1 MSKVDWSKA
10 PAGAEWWAY
19 GTWWKAGEGKKEF
32 SYHVEYGWCL
42 SSSQF
47 SSKLANN
54 YEPRPTEWPETDE
67 RIDRIGR
74 DRTEDDMGHYNE
86 LREAQSA
93 QKAKSATGPAFE
105 HKNEPSPIQNVY
117 ERVIVS
123 KRGTGKCVVDVY
135 RVLDA
140 FKTDSAAIDHA
151 IKKLLCAGLRGNK
164 NRLQDYKEAIRS
176 IDEAVALFID
186 KGEEL

>member
-1 MSKVDWSKA
+1 MVISESAVFVT
-10 PAGAEWWAY
+10 G
-19 GTWWKAGEGKKEF
+19 
-32 SYHVEYGWCL
+32 
-42 SSSQF
+42 
-47 SSKLANN
+47 
-54 YEPRPTEWPETDE
+54 EWPETDE

-93 QKAKSATGPAFE
+93 QKAKAATGIGFE
-105 HKNEPSPIQNVY
+105 FKNEPSATQSVY
-117 ERVIVS
+117 ERVIVG

-151 IKKLLCAGLRGNK
+151 IKKLLCGGLRGNK

-176 IDEAVALFID
+176 IDEALALFID